1 MADLFEVLLVAE
13 LPGGL
18 PEAELAEL
26 RWHLGLGP
34 EPEQF
39 TIVTDALPMLTV
51 DDDGEPLPED
61 QWTVEHLPLLA
72 DRGAADARIG
82 GVLFSDLARREGR
95 QDANWA
101 MTSRQVLHPDDHDL
115 LAQLLGWLQQ
125 RAVGHGGGPACLSCH
140 MRHHEDDPVLR
151 PVSVD
156 GDELVIHETM
166 VPQDYQARPG
176 ALGP

>member
-1 MADLFEVLLVAE
+1 MADLFEVLLIAE
-13 LPGGL
+13 LPVDL

-39 TIVTDALPMLTV
+39 TIVTDALPVVTA
-51 DDDGEPLPED
+51 DDDGEPLPEG

-72 DRGAADARIG
+72 GRGAADARIG
-82 GVLFSDLARREGR
+82 GVQFSELARREGR
-95 QDANWA
+95 QGTNWA
-101 MTSRQVLHPDDHDL
+101 VTSRQVLHPDDHAL
-115 LAQLLGWLQQ
+115 LAQLLRWLEQ
-125 RAVGHGGGPACLSCH
+125 RVVGYRGGPACLSCH
-140 MRHHEDDPVLR
+140 MRHHEEGPVLK

-166 VPQDYQARPG
+166 VLQ
-176 ALGP
+176 